1 MFRAHVFVAQALGLF
16 RSHVQNALALRAQ
29 GDFNGSGN
37 TLANGDARFN
47 LFSNGFDGALLA
59 QETVSQGFVFAHQ
72 AEQQMLGLDIGAAI
86 LAGLVS
92 GKKDYTTCLLCIPF
106 EHVSSLLPQGSRPR
120 EPQLRGTAERR
131 VPAPGCDRNARRAS
145 NCASQSGTSICARD
159 ATVPAT
165 RTWPKHSARP
175 NLR

>member
-16 RSHVQNALALRAQ
+16 RSHVQNALALRAE

-92 GKKDYTTCLLCIPF
+92 GKKYYTTRFLCIAF
-106 EHVSSLLPQGSRPR
+106 EHVSSLLPRVPRPR
-120 EPQLRGTAERR
+120 SPQLRGSAERR
-131 VPAPGCDRNARRAS
+131 AQAPRCGRNARRAGG
-145 NCASQSGTSICARD
+145 CASR
-159 ATVPAT
+159 
-165 RTWPKHSARP
+165 
-175 NLR
+175 